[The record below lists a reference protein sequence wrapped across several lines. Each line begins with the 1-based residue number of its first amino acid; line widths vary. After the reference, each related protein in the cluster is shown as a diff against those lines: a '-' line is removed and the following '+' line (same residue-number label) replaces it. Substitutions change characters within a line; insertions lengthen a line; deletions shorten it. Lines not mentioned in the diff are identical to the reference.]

1 MKLLFKL
8 AAKNLIGAGLR
19 TWLNVIV
26 LSFSF
31 LVIIWHKG
39 LLNGWDRQ
47 ARTDMINWETGTG
60 QYWQSSYDPYDPF
73 SLTEAHSKIPSVFD
87 KRISNGEIAPILITQ
102 GTIYPGG
109 RIQSILIKGIS
120 PRQKVLKLPCELFL
134 RSNEDLPVII
144 GRKMAGD
151 DGIKVGDLITLRWR
165 DVHGT
170 FDANEMKVT
179 GIFDTNVPDVDVGQV
194 WVPIDRLQKMMDTEG
209 EATILVCGKSD
220 SSVIAPEG
228 WKFRSGEELLKTVT
242 DIIKM
247 KSVGGIVLY
256 IILMSLAMLAIFDTQ
271 VLSVFRRQKEIGTY
285 IAMGM
290 TRSQVVG
297 LFTIEGSLN
306 SVLAALLAAIY
317 GIPLLAIQASKGVSF
332 AAGTGKEYGIVMADK
347 IFPVYSLG
355 LVVATIILIM
365 ITTTIVSYLP
375 SRRIA
380 KMKPTE
386 ALRGKLQ

>member
-8 AAKNLIGAGLR
+8 AIKNLTGAGLR

-31 LVIIWHKG
+31 LIIIWHKG

-47 ARTDMINWETGTG
+47 ARNDMVNWETGTG
-60 QYWQSSYDPYDPF
+60 QFWQSSYDPFDPF
-73 SLTEAHSKIPSVFD
+73 SLTDAHSKIPSVFD
-87 KRISNGEIAPILITQ
+87 TLITKGEIAPVLITQ

-120 PRQKVLKLPCELFL
+120 SAQRVLKLPGELFL
-134 RSNEDLPVII
+134 KSNDDLPVLL
-144 GRKMAGD
+144 GSKMARDNGLKTGD
-151 DGIKVGDLITLRWR
+151 VTTIRWR

-170 FDANEMKVT
+170 FDANEMKVI
-179 GIFDTNVPDVDVGQV
+179 GIFDTNVPSVDAGQI
-194 WVPIDRLQKMMDTEG
+194 WVPLDRLQKMMGMPG
-209 EATILVCGKSD
+209 EATILVCGNSD
-220 SSVIAPEG
+220 TNGRTPEG
-228 WKFRSGEELLKTVT
+228 WKFRSSEELLKTVT

-271 VLSVFRRQKEIGTY
+271 VLSIFRRQKEIGTY
-285 IAMGM
+285 IALGM

-297 LFTIEGSLN
+297 LFTLEGSLN
-306 SVLAALLAAIY
+306 SVLAALLAAVY
-317 GIPLLAIQASKGVSF
+317 GIPLLALQATKGMSF
-332 AAGTGKEYGIVMADK
+332 AGTAKSYGLVVADK

-355 LVVATIILIM
+355 LVATTIILIM
-365 ITTTIVSYLP
+365 LTTTIVSYLP

>member
-8 AAKNLIGAGLR
+8 AIKNLTGAGLR

-31 LVIIWHKG
+31 LIIIWHKG

-47 ARTDMINWETGTG
+47 ARNDMVNWETGTG
-60 QYWQSSYDPYDPF
+60 QFWQSSYDPFDPF
-73 SLTEAHSKIPSVFD
+73 SLTDAHSKIPSVFD
-87 KRISNGEIAPILITQ
+87 TLITKGEIAPVLITQ

-120 PRQKVLKLPCELFL
+120 SAQRVLKLPGELFL
-134 RSNEDLPVII
+134 KSNDDLPVLI
-144 GRKMAGD
+144 GSKMARDNGLKTGD
-151 DGIKVGDLITLRWR
+151 VTTIRWR

-170 FDANEMKVT
+170 FDANEMKVI
-179 GIFDTNVPDVDVGQV
+179 GIFDTNVPSVDAGQI
-194 WVPIDRLQKMMDTEG
+194 WVPLDRLQKMMGMPG
-209 EATILVCGKSD
+209 EATILVCGNFD
-220 SSVIAPEG
+220 TNGRTPEG
-228 WKFRSGEELLKTVT
+228 WKFKSSEELLKTVT

-247 KSVGGIVLY
+247 KSAGGIVLY

-271 VLSVFRRQKEIGTY
+271 VLSIFRRQKEIGTY
-285 IAMGM
+285 IALGM

-297 LFTIEGSLN
+297 LFTLEGSLN
-306 SVLAALLAAIY
+306 SVLAALLAAVY
-317 GIPLLAIQASKGVSF
+317 GIPLLALQATKGMSF
-332 AAGTGKEYGIVMADK
+332 AGTAKSYGLVVADK

-355 LVVATIILIM
+355 LVATTIILIM
-365 ITTTIVSYLP
+365 LTTTIVSYLP

>member
-1 MKLLFKL
+1 MNLLFKL

-31 LVIIWHKG
+31 LIIIWHKG

-47 ARTDMINWETGTG
+47 ARNDMFNWETGSG
-60 QYWQSSYDPYDPF
+60 QYWQSSYDPFDPF
-73 SLTEAHSKIPSVFD
+73 TLSDAHAKIPEAFD
-87 KRISNGEIAPILITQ
+87 TLVSKGEIAPVLISQ

-109 RIQSILIKGIS
+109 RIQSILIKGID
-120 PRQKVLKLPCELFL
+120 PGQKVLKLPGSLFL
-134 RSNEDLPVII
+134 KSNEDLPVLV
-144 GRKMAGD
+144 GSKMAADNGLKTGD
-151 DGIKVGDLITLRWR
+151 IITIRWR

-170 FDANEMKVT
+170 FDANEMKIT
-179 GIFDTNVPDVDVGQV
+179 GIFETNVPSVDAGQV
-194 WVPIDRLQKMMDTEG
+194 WVPLDKLQKMMGMPD
-209 EATILVCGKSD
+209 EATILVCGSFDKTGLR
-220 SSVIAPEG
+220 PEG
-228 WKFRSGEELLKTVT
+228 WIFKSSEDLLKTVT

-271 VLSVFRRQKEIGTY
+271 VLSIFRRQKEIGTY
-285 IAMGM
+285 IALGM

-297 LFTIEGSLN
+297 LFTLEGSLN
-306 SVLAALLAAIY
+306 SVLAGLLAAVY
-317 GIPLLAIQASKGVSF
+317 GMPLLALQGAKGMSF
-332 AAGTGKEYGIVMADK
+332 AGAGKSYGLVIADK

-355 LVVATIILIM
+355 LVVTTIIVIM

-380 KMKPTE
+380 RMKPTE

>member
-8 AAKNLIGAGLR
+8 AIKNLTGAGLR

-31 LVIIWHKG
+31 LIIIWHKG

-47 ARTDMINWETGTG
+47 ARNDMVNWETGTG
-60 QYWQSSYDPYDPF
+60 QFWQSSYDPFDPF
-73 SLTEAHSKIPSVFD
+73 SLTDAHSKIPSVFD
-87 KRISNGEIAPILITQ
+87 TLITKGEIAPVLITQ

-120 PRQKVLKLPCELFL
+120 SDQRVLKLPGELFL
-134 RSNEDLPVII
+134 KSNDDLPVLL
-144 GRKMAGD
+144 GSKMARDNGLKTGD
-151 DGIKVGDLITLRWR
+151 VTTIRWR

-170 FDANEMKVT
+170 FDANEMKVI
-179 GIFDTNVPDVDVGQV
+179 GIFDTNVPSVDAGQI
-194 WVPIDRLQKMMDTEG
+194 WVPLDRLQKMMGMPG
-209 EATILVCGKSD
+209 EATILVCGNFD
-220 SSVIAPEG
+220 TNGRTPEG
-228 WKFRSGEELLKTVT
+228 WKFRSSEELLKTVT

-247 KSVGGIVLY
+247 KSAGGIVLY

-271 VLSVFRRQKEIGTY
+271 VLSIFRRQKEIGTY
-285 IAMGM
+285 IALGM

-297 LFTIEGSLN
+297 LFTLEGSLN
-306 SVLAALLAAIY
+306 SVLAALLAAVY
-317 GIPLLAIQASKGVSF
+317 GIPLLALQATKGMSF
-332 AAGTGKEYGIVMADK
+332 AGTAKSYGLVVADK

-355 LVVATIILIM
+355 LVATTIILIM
-365 ITTTIVSYLP
+365 LTTTIVSYLP

>member
-31 LVIIWHKG
+31 LIIIWHKG

-47 ARTDMINWETGTG
+47 ARNDMVNWETGTG

-73 SLTEAHSKIPSVFD
+73 SLTDSHSKIPTVFD
-87 KRISNGEIAPILITQ
+87 TLSVKGEIAPVLITE

-109 RIQSILIKGIS
+109 RIQSIIIKGIS
-120 PRQKVLKLPCELFL
+120 SEQKVLKLPSAMFL
-134 RSNEDLPVII
+134 KSNDELPVLI
-144 GRKMAGD
+144 GSKMAHDNGLKPGD
-151 DGIKVGDLITLRWR
+151 EITIRWR
-165 DVHGT
+165 DIHGT
-170 FDANEMKVT
+170 FDANEMKVI
-179 GIFDTNVPDVDVGQV
+179 GIFETNVPTVDAGQV
-194 WVPIDRLQKMMDTEG
+194 WVPLERLQKMMGMPG
-209 EATILVCGKSD
+209 EATILICGNVD
-220 SSVIAPEG
+220 SATLKPAG
-228 WKFRSGEELLKTVT
+228 WKFKSSKELLKSVT

-247 KSVGGIVLY
+247 KAVGGIVLY

-271 VLSVFRRQKEIGTY
+271 VLSIFRRQKEIGTY
-285 IAMGM
+285 IALGM

-306 SVLAALLAAIY
+306 SVLAALLAAVY
-317 GIPLLAIQASKGVSF
+317 GIPILALQASKGLSF
-332 AAGTGKEYGIVMADK
+332 AGASKDYGLVVADK
-347 IFPVYSLG
+347 IFPVYSIG
-355 LVVATIILIM
+355 LVVTTIILIM

-375 SRRIA
+375 SRKIA

>member
-8 AAKNLIGAGLR
+8 AIKNLTGAGLR

-31 LVIIWHKG
+31 LIIIWHKG

-47 ARTDMINWETGTG
+47 ARNDMVNWETGTG
-60 QYWQSSYDPYDPF
+60 QFWQSSYDPFDPF
-73 SLTEAHSKIPSVFD
+73 SLTDAHSKIPSVFD
-87 KRISNGEIAPILITQ
+87 TLITKGEIAPILITQ

-120 PRQKVLKLPCELFL
+120 SDQRVLKLPGELFL
-134 RSNEDLPVII
+134 KSNDDLPVLI
-144 GRKMAGD
+144 GSKMARDNGLKTGD
-151 DGIKVGDLITLRWR
+151 VTTIRWR

-170 FDANEMKVT
+170 FDANEMKVI
-179 GIFDTNVPDVDVGQV
+179 GIFDTNVPSVDAGQI
-194 WVPIDRLQKMMDTEG
+194 WVPLDRLQKMMGMPG
-209 EATILVCGKSD
+209 EATILVCGNFD
-220 SSVIAPEG
+220 TNGRTPEG
-228 WKFRSGEELLKTVT
+228 WKFRSSEELLKTVT

-271 VLSVFRRQKEIGTY
+271 VLSIFRRQKEIGTY
-285 IAMGM
+285 IALGM
-290 TRSQVVG
+290 THSQVVG
-297 LFTIEGSLN
+297 LFTLEGSLN
-306 SVLAALLAAIY
+306 SVLAALLAAVY
-317 GIPLLAIQASKGVSF
+317 GIPLLALQATKGMSF
-332 AAGTGKEYGIVMADK
+332 AGTAKSYGLVVADK

-355 LVVATIILIM
+355 LVATTIILIM
-365 ITTTIVSYLP
+365 LTTTIVSYLP

>member
-1 MKLLFKL
+1 MKLLLKL

-31 LVIIWHKG
+31 LIIIWHKG
-39 LLNGWDRQ
+39 LLNGWDRE
-47 ARTDMINWETGTG
+47 ARNDMVNWETGAG

-73 SLTEAHSKIPSVFD
+73 SLTDAHSKIPSAFD
-87 KRISNGEIAPILITQ
+87 TLLSRGEIAPVLITQ

-109 RIQSILIKGIS
+109 RIQSVLIKGIS
-120 PRQKVLKLPCELFL
+120 PDQKVLKLPGSMFL
-134 RSNEDLPVII
+134 KSNDDLPVLI
-144 GRKMAGD
+144 GSKMAGEN
-151 DGIKVGDLITLRWR
+151 GLKVGDVIAIRWR

-170 FDANEMKVT
+170 FDADEMKVI
-179 GIFDTNVPDVDVGQV
+179 GLFDTNVPSVDAGQV
-194 WVPIDRLQKMMDTEG
+194 WVPLGKLQKMMDMPD
-209 EATILVCGKSD
+209 EATILVCGD
-220 SSVIAPEG
+220 PGSVIPAPEG
-228 WKFRSGEELLKTVT
+228 WKFKSSDELLKSVT

-271 VLSVFRRQKEIGTY
+271 VLSIFRRQKEIGTY
-285 IAMGM
+285 IALGM

-297 LFTIEGSLN
+297 LFTLEGSLN
-306 SVLAALLAAIY
+306 SVLAAMMAAVY
-317 GIPLLAIQASKGVSF
+317 GIPLLALQAAKGMSFAGASKD
-332 AAGTGKEYGIVMADK
+332 YGLVMADK

-355 LVVATIILIM
+355 LVVTTIILIM

>member
-1 MKLLFKL
+1 MNLLFKL

-31 LVIIWHKG
+31 LIIIWHKG

-47 ARTDMINWETGTG
+47 AKNDMFNWETGTG
-60 QYWQSSYDPYDPF
+60 QYWQTAYDPYDPF
-73 SLTEAHSKIPSVFD
+73 SLSDAHSKIPSNVD
-87 KRISNGEIAPILITQ
+87 THVSNGYVAPVLITQ

-109 RIQSILIKGIS
+109 RIKSILIKGIN
-120 PRQKVLKLPCELFL
+120 PEQKVLKLPCSLFL
-134 RSNEDLPVII
+134 KSNDDLPVLI
-144 GRKMAGD
+144 GSKMAADCGL
-151 DGIKVGDLITLRWR
+151 KTGDLVTIRWR

-170 FDANEMKVT
+170 FDANEMKVI
-179 GIFDTNVPDVDVGQV
+179 GVFETNVPSVDAGQV
-194 WVPIDRLQKMMDTEG
+194 WVPLAKLQKMMMMPG
-209 EATILVCGKSD
+209 EATILVCGTFDKTGRT
-220 SSVIAPEG
+220 PEG
-228 WKFRSGEELLKTVT
+228 WKYKSSEDLLKTVT

-247 KSVGGIVLY
+247 KSVGGTVLY

-271 VLSVFRRQKEIGTY
+271 VLSIFRRQKEIGTY
-285 IAMGM
+285 IALGM

-297 LFTIEGSLN
+297 LFTMEGSLN
-306 SVLAALLAAIY
+306 SVLAAILAAVY
-317 GIPLLAIQASKGVSF
+317 GIPLLALQAAKGMSFAGASKS
-332 AAGTGKEYGIVMADK
+332 YGLVIADK

-355 LVVATIILIM
+355 LVITTIVVIM
-365 ITTTIVSYLP
+365 ITTTIISYLP

-380 KMKPTE
+380 RMKPTE

>member
-31 LVIIWHKG
+31 LIIIWHKG

-47 ARTDMINWETGTG
+47 ARNDMFNWETGTG
-60 QYWQSSYDPYDPF
+60 QYWQASYDPYDPF
-73 SLTEAHSKIPSVFD
+73 SLSDAHSKIPSTFD
-87 KRISNGEIAPILITQ
+87 TLLSKGEIAPILITQ
-102 GTIYPGG
+102 GTIYPSG

-120 PRQKVLKLPCELFL
+120 PDQKIIKLPASMFL
-134 RSNEDLPVII
+134 KSNDDLPVLI
-144 GRKMAGD
+144 GSKMAGD
-151 DGIKVGDLITLRWR
+151 NSLKVGDAITIRWR

-170 FDANEMKVT
+170 FDANEMKVI
-179 GIFDTNVPDVDVGQV
+179 GIFETNVPSVDAGQV
-194 WVPIDRLQKMMDTEG
+194 WVPLDRLQKMMGMPG
-209 EATILVCGKSD
+209 EATILVCGNSGKTVVTPD
-220 SSVIAPEG
+220 G
-228 WKFRSGEELLKTVT
+228 WKFRSSEELLKTVT

-247 KSVGGIVLY
+247 KSIGGIVLY

-271 VLSVFRRQKEIGTY
+271 VLSIFRRQKEIGTY
-285 IAMGM
+285 IALGM

-297 LFTIEGSLN
+297 LFTLEGSLN
-306 SVLAALLAAIY
+306 SVLAALLAAVY
-317 GIPLLAIQASKGVSF
+317 GIPLLALQAAKGMSF
-332 AAGTGKEYGIVMADK
+332 AGAGKSYGLVVADK

-355 LVVATIILIM
+355 LVFTTIVLIM
-365 ITTTIVSYLP
+365 ITTTIVSYIP